1 MRRSLLLFPLAAL
14 LALVV
19 AAPALAGGF
28 ATVGLSSTPEGVAPG
43 KPWTVD
49 ITVLQHG
56 RSPMT
61 GLTPVLRIHSGGTTQ
76 EFAAKATGKPGTYR
90 AVVVFPKAGH
100 WSYDVLDGF
109 TNAVRHT
116 FPPVQIAPA
125 ATAGDGIAT
134 GWLVGAGA
142 ALLLALAV
150 FGADRR
156 RRAANGPPHLP
167 EPAA

>member
-1 MRRSLLLFPLAAL
+1 MRRSLLLVPLSAL
-14 LALVV
+14 LALVA

-28 ATVGLSSTPEGVAPG
+28 ATVGLSSTPEGVVPG

-56 RSPMT
+56 RAPMT
-61 GLTPVLRIHSGGTTQ
+61 GLTPVLRIHSGGTTR
-76 EFAAKATGKPGTYR
+76 EFAAKATGTPGTYR
-90 AVVVFPKAGH
+90 AVVVFPEAGH

-116 FPPVQIAPA
+116 FPAVQIAPA
-125 ATAGDGIAT
+125 ATSGDGIAT

-150 FGADRR
+150 LGVDRR
-156 RRAANGPPHLP
+156 RRAAEVVPHLP